1 MNERILELEQEKSN
15 LTAELSNLRREY
27 EAKLNIYENMKNL
40 GVTQI
45 GGDSILKSPNMRS
58 PVQHYEV
65 QSPEYS
71 GRMVESEY
79 RKTEET
85 DKKDSDIRGVTSRVY
100 GLGDSGHSGSSATR
114 QPPSYQPV
122 PAIKGSALSSS
133 GIYQGSSSSGYRGQA
148 ESNLAGSG
156 VGISS

>member
-1 MNERILELEQEKSN
+1 
-15 LTAELSNLRREY
+15 
-27 EAKLNIYENMKNL
+27 MKNL

-45 GGDSILKSPNMRS
+45 DSDSILKSPNMRS

-71 GRMVESEY
+71 ARMVESEY

-85 DKKDSDIRGVTSRVY
+85 DKKNSDIRGVNSRVY
-100 GLGDSGHSGSSATR
+100 GLTDSGHSASSATR
-114 QPPSYQPV
+114 QPPSYQPL
-122 PAIKGSALSSS
+122 PGIKGSALSSS
-133 GIYQGSSSSGYRGQA
+133 GIYQGSSSGYRGQA
-148 ESNLAGSG
+148 ESNLSGSG